1 METISDRIKYI
12 RTHSGNSK
20 LTLEEFGKSLGISKA
35 AAFNLENSERLPN
48 GVPDSMIRLI
58 CSTYHILY
66 RWLVYGEGQM
76 FEDDHEA
83 RIDRIIEKGAP
94 NADAVFKAQLKA
106 YATLLSDEDW
116 IIFRDMVEMIRAQKK
131 E

>member
-1 METISDRIKYI
+1 MNERIKQL
-12 RTHSGNSK
+12 RKVLDLSQ
-20 LTLEEFGKSLGISKA
+20 EQFGAKLGITGASVSRIEA
-35 AAFNLENSERLPN
+35 GINNPSESTIL
-48 GVPDSMIRLI
+48 LI
-58 CSTYHILY
+58 CSTYHVLY
-66 RWLVYGEGQM
+66 RWITTGEGQM
-76 FEDDHEA
+76 FEDDKEA

>member
-1 METISDRIKYI
+1 MNERIKQL
-12 RTHSGNSK
+12 RKVLDLSQ
-20 LTLEEFGKSLGISKA
+20 EQFGAKLGITGASVSRIEA
-35 AAFNLENSERLPN
+35 GINNPSESTVL
-48 GVPDSMIRLI
+48 LI
-58 CSTYHILY
+58 CSTYHVLY
-66 RWLVYGEGQM
+66 RWITTGEGQM
-76 FEDDHEA
+76 FEDDKEA

>member
-48 GVPDSMIRLI
+48 GVPDSTIRLI
-58 CSTYHILY
+58 CSTYHVLY
-66 RWLVYGEGQM
+66 RWLTTGEGQM
-76 FEDDHEA
+76 YEDDPQA
-83 RIDRIIEKGAP
+83 RIERIIEKVAP
-94 NADAVFKAQLKA
+94 NASDFFKAQVIA
-106 YATLLSDEDW
+106 YGAMMSDESW
-116 IIFRDMVEMIRAQKK
+116 EIFRDIVEQVRAQKK

>member
-1 METISDRIKYI
+1 MNERIKLL
-12 RTHSGNSK
+12 RK
-20 LTLEEFGKSLGISKA
+20 TLHLSQDKFGAALGITGASVSRIESGI
-35 AAFNLENSERLPN
+35 NNPSESTLK
-48 GVPDSMIRLI
+48 LI
-58 CSTYHILY
+58 CSTYHVLY

-76 FEDDHEA
+76 FEDDREA
-83 RIDRIIEKGAP
+83 RIDRVIEKGAP

-116 IIFRDMVEMIRAQKK
+116 IIFRDMVEKIRASKK